1 MRGIF
6 AMKLYFKDIHLGDI
20 SNANGDGFWMYG
32 NINFTNNISDFKE
45 FLNKMVDENNPPLDD
60 VNPIL
65 LDESNWFVAKNNH
78 LEGIGIPAIYFDS
91 NEIEWRWR

>member
-1 MRGIF
+1 
-6 AMKLYFKDIHLGDI
+6 
-20 SNANGDGFWMYG
+20 MYG

-65 LDESNWFVAKNNH
+65 LDENNWFVSKNNQ
-78 LEGIGIPAIYFDS
+78 LEELEYLPSTLIQMK
-91 NEIEWRWR
+91 